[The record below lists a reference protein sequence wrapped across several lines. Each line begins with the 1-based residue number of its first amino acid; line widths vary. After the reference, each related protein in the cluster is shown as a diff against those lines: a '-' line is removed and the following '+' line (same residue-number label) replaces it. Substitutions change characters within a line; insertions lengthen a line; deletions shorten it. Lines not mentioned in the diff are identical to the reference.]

1 MPGYQGV
8 LVNGEVIAGGIST
21 MTRELL
27 NMGKKLSHELSQP
40 LSTSLIGGEQ
50 AEIAKEIIALGSDRV
65 YLIHPSSSIGF
76 HPEIHVAALT
86 ELVKRVAPSVILFG
100 HTDIGRDVAP
110 RLAVR
115 LGTTITMDCTGLH
128 IDAETKQLLQSKPVY
143 GGNAVA
149 VWVSKAEGL
158 QIVTLRPKAVRPA
171 EPDPSR
177 NGEIIEMNI
186 TIDESSLRSRLVE
199 TVKRETQGIR
209 LDDAKVVIAGG
220 GGIGSRDGFKILE
233 ELAEVLGGTVGVTRV
248 PCDEGWMPTR
258 LEIGQTGHIVT
269 PNLYIAIGI
278 SGASQHMAGCS
289 GSKCI
294 VSINRD
300 PEATIFKESDF
311 GIVGDYREVLPAFIE
326 KCRKLVK

>member
-1 MPGYQGV
+1 
-8 LVNGEVIAGGIST
+8 

-177 NGEIIEMNI
+177 NGEIIEMDI
-186 TIDESSLRSRLVE
+186 TINESLMKSRLLE
-199 TVKRETQGIR
+199 TARQGVQGAK
-209 LDDAKVVIAGG
+209 LEDAKVVIAGG
-220 GGIGSRDGFKILE
+220 GGIGGREGFEMLE
-233 ELAEVLGGTVGVTRV
+233 QLAAVLGGVVGVTRV
-248 PCDEGWMPTR
+248 PSDEGWVPTG
-258 LEIGQTGHIVT
+258 LEIGQTGRIVT
-269 PNLYIAIGI
+269 PNLYVAVGI

-289 GSKCI
+289 GSKHI

-300 PEATIFKESDF
+300 PEANIFKESDF

-326 KCRKLVK
+326 KCKKLVK